1 MSRTTPKLGCRL
13 PSIAG
18 IAGAAVLILG
28 VTVSAAAL
36 EKMPASCQLYSGEA
50 SLDSLKK
57 RESHLKDEFLLSAST
72 ASGDHCEMANIHYKL
87 ARLLPDQQVQYL
99 NSCIDHSQRAILRD
113 SQSGAGYFFKG
124 LCLGRLGEMK
134 GIWNSLKIITPV
146 RENMEA
152 AARINPAIDHG
163 GPHRALGR
171 LYFKLPGVLGGDLKK
186 SIDHLLKAVDYG
198 PRYWEN
204 HYFLAESYFENKQY
218 LLARS
223 ELQSAMKIASQP
235 SDDPDSKSRTV
246 EFQKLMNAIERK
258 LH

>member
-1 MSRTTPKLGCRL
+1 MNSSTPKLGYRL
-13 PSIAG
+13 PW
-18 IAGAAVLILG
+18 IAGAAILMLG
-28 VTVSAAAL
+28 FAAPAAAKKDEPPACHMYSGTVSL
-36 EKMPASCQLYSGEA
+36 E
-50 SLDSLKK
+50 SLKQ
-57 RESHLKDEFLLSAST
+57 REIRLKDELLHSSSAV
-72 ASGDHCEMANIHYKL
+72 SGDHCEIANIHYKL

-113 SQSGAGYFFKG
+113 SRSGVGYFFKG

-134 GIWNSLKIITPV
+134 GIWGSLKIIKPV

-152 AARINPAIDHG
+152 AAKIDPAIDHG

-171 LYFKLPGVLGGDLKK
+171 LYFKLPKVLGGDLKK

-204 HYFLAESYFENKQY
+204 HFFLAESYYENRQY
-218 LLARS
+218 QLARS
-223 ELQSAMKIASQP
+223 ELQKAMDIVSQP
-235 SDDPDSKSRTV
+235 NDDPDSKTHAI
-246 EFQKLMNAIERK
+246 EFQKLKKAIERN